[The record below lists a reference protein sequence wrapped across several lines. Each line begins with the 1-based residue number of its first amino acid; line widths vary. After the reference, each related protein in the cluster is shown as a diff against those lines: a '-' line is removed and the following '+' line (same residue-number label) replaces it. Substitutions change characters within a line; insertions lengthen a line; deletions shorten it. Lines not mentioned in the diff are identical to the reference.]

1 MMSSENLEQKV
12 LQKIT
17 EKEVVKLASDLI
29 RFPSFPGE
37 ESEVAQY
44 LTDYMEGKGF
54 KIVKQEVEPG
64 RFQPFAVLEADKN
77 GASMLFNGHMDI
89 DPISRD
95 GHDPFEPKLK
105 DGYLFGAGLYNM
117 KSGVTAM
124 VIAAVAIAEAGI
136 ELNGNLFCNPV
147 VGELQGGIGTHYSIQ
162 HGPKPDAVLIPEP
175 TKLSLLL
182 KHGGVLDFAIST
194 LGQSSHISHR
204 EGSIDAIRKMWRI
217 QQALYEMDE
226 KKKWSFEFDPDVP
239 ALPLMNIGS
248 IIGGRGREC
257 ELQGPY
263 DVADVCTLFV
273 DTRINASQSLETA
286 KKDIIS
292 VLEELKNEDPEL
304 EYEIH
309 FPPELPKDAS
319 KDERI
324 AKVIGLYMPPF
335 SLPEDKYLVQ
345 RVVKRHE
352 EVMGSSPTKITN
364 DSGGKIRAVYAGT
377 DAVHYWKRGVPAFC
391 YGPGG
396 ERPPGHELS
405 HHPPV
410 LVKQMVECSKILALA
425 ALDICTKTKDEY
437 RKLRLNST
445 K

>member
-1 MMSSENLEQKV
+1 MSSENFEKQV
-12 LQKIT
+12 LDKIT

-44 LTDYMEGKGF
+44 LADYMEGKGF
-54 KIVKQEVEPG
+54 KIISQEVEPG
-64 RFQPFAVLEADKN
+64 RFQPLAILEADET
-77 GASMLFNGHMDI
+77 GASVLFNGHMDI
-89 DPISRD
+89 DPIPR
-95 GHDPFEPKLK
+95 GEHDPFEPKMK
-105 DGYLFGAGLYNM
+105 DGYLYGAGLYNM
-117 KSGVTAM
+117 KSGVVSM
-124 VIAAVAIAEAGI
+124 VIAAAAIAEAGMA
-136 ELNGNLFCNPV
+136 LKGTLFCNPV
-147 VGELQGGIGTHYSIQ
+147 VGELQGGIGTHYSIL

-175 TKLSLLL
+175 TNLSLLL

-194 LGQSSHISHR
+194 LGQSSHISRR
-204 EGSIDAIRKMWRI
+204 EGSIDAIKKMWRI

-226 KKKWSFEFDPDVP
+226 KKKWTFEFDPDVP

-263 DVADVCTLFV
+263 DVADVCTLFI

-286 KKDIIS
+286 KKDIID
-292 VLEELKNEDPEL
+292 VLEQLKNDDPEL

-309 FPPELPKDAS
+309 FPPELPKDAP

-335 SLPEDKYLVQ
+335 SLPEDEYLVQ
-345 RVVKRHE
+345 RVVRRHE
-352 EVMGSSPTKITN
+352 EIMGSSPTKITN
-364 DSGGKIRAVYAGT
+364 DAGGKFRAVYAGT

-396 ERPPGHELS
+396 ERPRGYELS

-410 LVKQMVECSKILALA
+410 FVKQMVECSKILALTA
-425 ALDICTKTKDEY
+425 IDICTKTKEEY
-437 RKLRLNST
+437 RKHRPIST
-445 K
+445 

>member
-1 MMSSENLEQKV
+1 MKDDLVFPMSSENLDQKV
-12 LQKIT
+12 LNKIT
-17 EKEVVKLASDLI
+17 EKEVIKLASDLI
-29 RFPSFPGE
+29 RFPSFPGA

-44 LTDYMEGKGF
+44 LADYMEAKGF
-54 KIVKQEVEPG
+54 KIIKQEVEPG
-64 RFQPFAVLEADKN
+64 RFQPLATLEADEK

-89 DPISRD
+89 DPIPR
-95 GHDPFEPKLK
+95 GKHEPFEPKMK

-117 KSGVTAM
+117 KSGVTSM
-124 VIAAVAIAEAGI
+124 VIAAAAIAEAGI
-136 ELNGNLFCNPV
+136 ELAGNLFCNPV

-162 HGPKPDAVLIPEP
+162 HGPKPDVVLIPEP

-182 KHGGVLDFAIST
+182 KHGGVLDFAITT
-194 LGQSSHISHR
+194 LGQSSHISRR
-204 EGSIDAIRKMWRI
+204 EGSIDAIKKMWRI

-226 KKKWSFEFDPDVP
+226 KKKWTFEYDPDVP
-239 ALPLMNIGS
+239 MLPLMNIGS

-286 KKDIIS
+286 KKDFIA
-292 VLEELKNEDPEL
+292 VLEKLKDEDPEL

-309 FPPELPKDAS
+309 FPPELPKDAP
-319 KDERI
+319 
-324 AKVIGLYMPPF
+324 KVVRRHKETIG
-335 SLPEDKYLVQ
+335 
-345 RVVKRHE
+345 
-352 EVMGSSPTKITN
+352 GSPTKILN
-364 DSGGKIRAVYAGT
+364 DAGGKIRSVYAGT

-410 LVKQMVECSKILALA
+410 LVKQMVDCAKILALT
-425 ALDICTKTKDEY
+425 ALDICTKTKEEY
-437 RKLRLNST
+437 QKLRPSVA
-445 K
+445 